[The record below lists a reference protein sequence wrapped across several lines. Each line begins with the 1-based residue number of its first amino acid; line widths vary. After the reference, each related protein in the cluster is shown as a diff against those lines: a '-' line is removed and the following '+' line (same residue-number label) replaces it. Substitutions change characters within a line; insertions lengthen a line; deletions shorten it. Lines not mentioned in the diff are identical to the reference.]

1 LKHSIGNQ
9 QRDLST
15 NKLDASKRDHG
26 AKGQIGKSRTRGQP
40 KGDLPVFID
49 TVEASPITGLNEAGP
64 IEGMTTI
71 FIQSLLTPLNAQP
84 TLLA

>member
-1 LKHSIGNQ
+1 MHRSEIMA
-9 QRDLST
+9 R
-15 NKLDASKRDHG
+15 R
-26 AKGQIGKSRTRGQP
+26 GKSRTRGQP

-64 IEGMTTI
+64 IEGMTAV
-71 FIQSLLTPLNAQP
+71 FRLCLLTLLNAQP